1 MLKTWEVIMAIMNI
15 RNISKKNFNCLNKN
29 DIEET
34 NPAILS
40 DSFNKLFTRTA
51 RKIESK
57 IALTN
62 KNYTD

>member
-1 MLKTWEVIMAIMNI
+1 MAIMNI
-15 RNISKKNFNCLNKN
+15 RNISKKNINCLNKN

-34 NPAILS
+34 DPAILS
-40 DSFNKLFTRTA
+40 DSFNKFFTRTA